1 MKRWIMTLL
10 CATGLAAGLFAV
22 RTSTDAAPKKGEVVT
37 VRVMSAKLMAGP
49 KFIGKTVTEVSR
61 GAHLAFQDKKSSWYQ
76 VKTGAGQVG
85 WIHSSAVVDKKVQL
99 SSDAGGGGRDA
110 SQDEIELAGRGFTPE
125 VESQYRSKH
134 RDLDFSHI
142 DKIEALKVDT
152 EAVASFAADGAV
164 GGVQ

>member
-1 MKRWIMTLL
+1 MKRWVTSLL
-10 CATGLAAGLFAV
+10 CALGLLVAAVALRPGTA
-22 RTSTDAAPKKGEVVT
+22 AAPKKGEVVT
-37 VRVMSAKLMAGP
+37 VRVMSAKLMGAP
-49 KFIGKTVTEVSR
+49 KFIGKTVVEVSR

-76 VKTGAGQVG
+76 VSTDKGQVG

-99 SSDAGGGGRDA
+99 SSDAGGGGAGA

-125 VESQYRSKH
+125 VENEYRSKH

-152 EAVASFAADGAV
+152 EVVATFAAEGSV
-164 GGVQ
+164 GGAQ

>member
-1 MKRWIMTLL
+1 MKRWITILL
-10 CATGLAAGLFAV
+10 GVAGLALVALA
-22 RTSTDAAPKKGEVVT
+22 THTPIDAAPKKGETVT

-76 VKTGAGQVG
+76 VQTSSGQTG

-99 SSDAGGGGRDA
+99 STNAGGGGSGA

-125 VESQYRSKH
+125 VENEYRSKH
-134 RDLDFSHI
+134 RDLDFSHV

-152 EAVASFAADGAV
+152 EVVANFAAEGSV

>member
-10 CATGLAAGLFAV
+10 GVAGLAWLALATDT
-22 RTSTDAAPKKGEVVT
+22 TSEAAPKKGETVT
-37 VRVMSAKLMAGP
+37 VRVMSAKLMGAP

-76 VKTGAGQVG
+76 VQTDSGQVG

-99 SSDAGGGGRDA
+99 SSDPGGGGNSA

-125 VESQYRSKH
+125 VEKEYRSKH
-134 RDLDFSHI
+134 RELDFSHV
-142 DKIEALKVDT
+142 DKIEALTLDT
-152 EAVASFAADGAV
+152 EVVASFAAE

>member
-1 MKRWIMTLL
+1 MKRWITTLL
-10 CATGLAAGLFAV
+10 GVAGLTLVALATHT
-22 RTSTDAAPKKGEVVT
+22 TSDAAPKKGETVT
-37 VRVMSAKLMAGP
+37 VRVMSAKLMGAP

-76 VKTGAGQVG
+76 VQTDSGQVG

-99 SSDAGGGGRDA
+99 SSDPGGGGSSA
-110 SQDEIELAGRGFTPE
+110 SQDEIELAGRGFSPE
-125 VESQYRSKH
+125 VEQEYRSKH
-134 RDLDFSHI
+134 RELDFSHV

-152 EAVASFAADGAV
+152 EVVATFAAE